1 MLKRGRDW
9 RMMGDSTGSMAK
21 GSCSTR
27 GMPMAVKVVD
37 PKVTDF
43 LAGAPK
49 RLLIGGRWEEAASGK
64 SFSTHNPATG
74 EELTVVAEGDA
85 VDVDRAVRAARRAF
99 EAGPWPSMTALERS
113 RLIWRL
119 ADLIEERAELFAEL
133 ETLDNGK
140 PITAARRDD
149 VGGTVDYFRY
159 FAGWPSRIEGATV
172 PVSIPDAFAY
182 TLRQP
187 IGVCGQIIPWNYPL
201 SMAAWKLAPALAAG
215 CTMVLKPA
223 EQTPLTALL
232 LGQTCLDAGIPEGVV
247 NVITGYG
254 ETAGLAL
261 AAHMDVD
268 KVAFTGSTEVGRLIL
283 QAAGKS
289 NLKKV
294 SLELGGK
301 SPNIVFADSDLSVAQ
316 EGAANGIFY
325 NMGQDCTAGS
335 RVFVEA
341 KVYDEVAQYIAD
353 RAKTLKLG
361 PGLDEATEIGPL
373 VSQAQL
379 DRVLSYLALGPTE
392 GARTLS
398 GGERAMSPELTAG
411 FFVRPTVFASASNEM
426 RISQEEIFGPVVS
439 VIPFTDEEEV
449 IQQGNAVAYGLGAGI
464 WTNNLRKAHR
474 VAAGLKAGTVWVNN
488 YGGTDPA
495 LPFGGFKQSGHGREM
510 GFEAI
515 HLYTE
520 VKSVLINLAKD

>member
-1 MLKRGRDW
+1 MTLQ
-9 RMMGDSTGSMAK
+9 
-21 GSCSTR
+21 
-27 GMPMAVKVVD
+27 AVQ
-37 PKVTDF
+37 PEVTSF
-43 LAGAPK
+43 LSGVPK
-49 RLLIGGRWEEAASGK
+49 RLLIGGQWQEAASGK
-64 SFSTHNPATG
+64 TFATHNPATG
-74 EELTVVAEGDA
+74 EELALVAEGDA
-85 VDVDRAVRAARRAF
+85 ADIDRAVRAARRAF
-99 EAGPWPSMTALERS
+99 EHGPWPSMTAMERG

-119 ADLIEERAELFAEL
+119 ADLIEERSELFAEL

-159 FAGWPSRIEGATV
+159 FAGWPTKIEGATV
-172 PVSIPDAFAY
+172 PVSIPSAFAY

-187 IGVCGQIIPWNYPL
+187 VGVCGQIIPWNYPL

-247 NVITGYG
+247 NVVTGYG

-283 QAAGKS
+283 NAAGSS

-301 SPNIVFADSDLSVAQ
+301 SPNIVFADSDLAAAQ
-316 EGAANGIFY
+316 EGAASGIFY

-341 KVYDEVAQYIAD
+341 KVYDQVAQYIAD
-353 RAKTLKLG
+353 KAKSLRLG

-373 VSQAQL
+373 VSQDQL
-379 DRVLSYLALGPTE
+379 DRVLSYLALGPRE
-392 GARTLS
+392 GASTLS
-398 GGERAMSPELTAG
+398 GGERAVSPELNHG
-411 FFVRPTVFASASNEM
+411 YFVRPTVFAAASNEM

-439 VIPFTDEEEV
+439 VIPFKDEDEV
-449 IQQGNAVAYGLGAGI
+449 IRQGNAVTYGLGAGV
-464 WTNNLRKAHR
+464 WTNNLSKAHR

-488 YGGTDPA
+488 YGGTDPS

-520 VKSVLINLAKD
+520 VKSVLINLADR